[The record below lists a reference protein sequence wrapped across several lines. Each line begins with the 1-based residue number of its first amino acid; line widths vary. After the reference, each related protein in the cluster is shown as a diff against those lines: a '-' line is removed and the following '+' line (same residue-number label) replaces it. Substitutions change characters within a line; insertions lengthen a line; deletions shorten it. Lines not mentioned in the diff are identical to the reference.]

1 MNLSKIFDNHKEK
14 RPSIVTIGTFDG
26 MHIGHISLI
35 KDMKELADK
44 LIPIV
49 ISFNRP
55 PKDVINKKN
64 SKMILKLEEKKKM
77 IKDLGI
83 EKLISINF
91 NSEIQEL
98 KCKDFIKILKDSL
111 NMEVLILGEDTL
123 IGNDRKG
130 YKNGLIE
137 ILGDYG
143 SRLIPI
149 SNKKD
154 NQHKISS
161 SQIKKSIS
169 DGDIV
174 KVNQLLGRNFF
185 ISGKV
190 IKGKRIGSTL
200 G

>member
-1 MNLSKIFDNHKEK
+1 MNLSKIFNNHKEK

-83 EKLISINF
+83 EKLIL
-91 NSEIQEL
+91 EL
-98 KCKDFIKILKDSL
+98 
-111 NMEVLILGEDTL
+111 
-123 IGNDRKG
+123 
-130 YKNGLIE
+130 
-137 ILGDYG
+137 
-143 SRLIPI
+143 
-149 SNKKD
+149 
-154 NQHKISS
+154 
-161 SQIKKSIS
+161 
-169 DGDIV
+169 
-174 KVNQLLGRNFF
+174 
-185 ISGKV
+185 
-190 IKGKRIGSTL
+190 
-200 G
+200 

>member
-98 KCKDFIKILKDSL
+98 KCKDYIKILKDSL

-130 YKNGLIE
+130 YKNGL
-137 ILGDYG
+137 
-143 SRLIPI
+143 R
-149 SNKKD
+149 
-154 NQHKISS
+154 
-161 SQIKKSIS
+161 
-169 DGDIV
+169 
-174 KVNQLLGRNFF
+174 R
-185 ISGKV
+185 
-190 IKGKRIGSTL
+190 STS
-200 G
+200 

>member
-1 MNLSKIFDNHKEK
+1 
-14 RPSIVTIGTFDG
+14 
-26 MHIGHISLI
+26 
-35 KDMKELADK
+35 MKELAEK

-154 NQHKISS
+154 NQNKISS

-190 IKGKRIGSTL
+190 IEVKRIGSTL
-200 G
+200 GYPTANIQYDNNLIIE